1 MPVPIVI
8 ATAAAIATNRRT
20 ILDLVMTPATLP
32 SAGLGWRLETL
43 DGQEDRHRE
52 IAAEAERVGAD
63 IMNVLSI
70 TYAR

>member
-1 MPVPIVI
+1 MPTPLSI

-20 ILDLVMTPATLP
+20 IFALVMTPATLP
-32 SAGLGWRLETL
+32 SAGHGWRLETL

-52 IAAEAERVGAD
+52 IAAEAEREGAD
-63 IMNVLSI
+63 IMDLLST